1 MNKYNYEI
9 LFPKKF
15 SGSMLKT
22 FAVASMLV
30 DHIACYLLNDVATL
44 NHVWFTV
51 LGQPVTGI
59 WLLRMVG
66 RFAFPL
72 FVFLLV
78 QGYLHTRNRK
88 KYGLYLLLFA
98 LVSEIPFDLVHYGY
112 LEYSSQN
119 IFFSLLFGY
128 IGMYLWNYWQYDRF
142 NRMVSILMLSGA
154 VIISRCDYNL
164 PGFIFIM
171 VMYAWH
177 THPVIKTGATAW
189 LLPGSFFVFL
199 SSFLMASYDGTRG
212 FIRTPAMKYAFY
224 AIYPVHLLIIYL
236 IKQLI

>member
-1 MNKYNYEI
+1 MNKYNYEVR
-9 LFPKKF
+9 FPKKF

-22 FAVASMLV
+22 FAVTSMLV
-30 DHIACYLLNDVATL
+30 DHIAVFLLTSVNSF
-44 NHVWFTV
+44 NQVWFTY
-51 LGQPVTGI
+51 LGQPVTFV

-78 QGYLHTRNRK
+78 QGYLHTRNRNR
-88 KYGLYLLLFA
+88 YGQYLLLFA

-128 IGMYLWNYWQYDRF
+128 IGMRLWDYWQNDRF
-142 NRMVSILMLSGA
+142 NRMIAMLMLSGA
-154 VIISRCDYNL
+154 VIVSRCDYGL
-164 PGFIFIM
+164 SGFIFIM

-189 LLPGSFFVFL
+189 LLPGSLFVFL
-199 SSFLMASYDGTRG
+199 SSFIMTCYDGTRG

-224 AIYPVHLLIIYL
+224 AVYPVHLLIIYL
-236 IKQLI
+236 IKQMI